1 MKHEEGS
8 SAIRRI
14 LVALDASPA
23 SLTALET
30 AVELAQTLQA
40 ELVGLFVEDINLVR
54 IAALS
59 FSQEVG
65 LFSATR
71 RQLST
76 LSIERQ
82 LRSQANRAR
91 QALAA
96 LAERAGVNWSFQ
108 TARGVVSSELLAAA
122 LDADL
127 IILGRTGGAPL
138 GRRRQIG
145 STARSILIQTPNL
158 TLLLQPG
165 THPQLPLLLLYDGSA
180 VAQKALQATAQL
192 MRNRTNGHIS
202 VLLLAADPGQVQSLQ
217 QEVAA
222 ELAKWGVEARYT
234 WHSEISAQQL
244 AQAVQMGGCRML
256 VIPSDGSALDQDAI
270 FALLNRI
277 DCPVLLVR

>member
-1 MKHEEGS
+1 MNEQGS
-8 SAIRRI
+8 SVIRRI

-23 SLTALET
+23 SFTALET
-30 AVELAQTLQA
+30 AAELAQALQA

-54 IAALS
+54 MAALS

-71 RQLST
+71 RQLSS

-96 LAERAGVNWSFQ
+96 MAERAGVNWSFQ
-108 TARGVVSSELLAAA
+108 TTRGVVSAELLAAA
-122 LDADL
+122 LDADM

-138 GRRRQIG
+138 GRRRHIG
-145 STARSILIQTPNL
+145 STARTILIQTPGL

-165 THPQLPLLLLYDGSA
+165 ARLQLPLLLLYDGSA
-180 VAQKALQATAQL
+180 VARKALRATAQL
-192 MRNRTNGHIS
+192 VQGRKNGHIS
-202 VLLLAADPGQVQSLQ
+202 VLLVATDPGQVQSLQ

-222 ELAKWGVEARYT
+222 ELAGWGLEAHYT
-234 WHSEISAQQL
+234 WHSQVTAQQV
-244 AQAVQMGGCRML
+244 AQAVQVEGCRML
-256 VIPSDGSALDQDAI
+256 VIPGDGSSLDQDAI
-270 FALLNRI
+270 FSLLNRI